1 MALDIAVAIATI
13 IGAVLAA
20 AAVAV
25 AIIQLRDA
33 RRQPRAF
40 RDTVRDQAP
49 HNRITLKPLRMELLQ
64 LPSDVPDFTGRT
76 ETLDHLEHLID
87 RHRNRRMTGTTIL
100 VISGTAGVGKTALA
114 VRVAHHLRSHF
125 PDGQLYVNL
134 RGAEAQAL
142 DPDHVLADFL
152 HALGLEG
159 AAIPNDSEAR
169 MRLYRSRLADRRV
182 LVFLDNAR
190 DEAQVR
196 PLLPGSSAC
205 PVIVTSR
212 SPLAGLEGAKF
223 VPLGVLESDQALE
236 LLAKV
241 VGAERVAAE
250 HEEARRIV
258 KLCGYLP
265 LAVRIAGAKLASRPH
280 WRLAR
285 LADRLADENRRLDE
299 LRAGDL
305 EVRSSFM
312 LSYEGRSEEE
322 QRAFRL
328 LGLLDVPDFAVW
340 VAAALLDRSLLD
352 AEALIDRLVDAQL
365 VQGLG
370 EDATGQMRYR
380 LHDLLQDFARE
391 HLRSEEAP
399 QDREAALKRLLDAY
413 LAVAEKAEALLEPGS
428 LRKVETSTAR
438 RWLPGTSDLS
448 GLGLHAPLSWFMA
461 ERANTVII
469 QKQAYDAEA
478 WEFVWEIAGCL
489 VTFFERRGYWTD
501 WRHTH
506 ELALAAARRAGNRRG
521 EAETLRNLGVV
532 YRNLGRRDD
541 AIGCFNQSAE
551 ILRQIGDSQGEAR
564 SVGEIGNVYRD
575 QGRWVDAESYFRR
588 SLSALTQADDRVWEA
603 YILRVLGIVC
613 RYQGRWEDAMACY
626 RQCLPFF
633 QELGNRRWEAYT
645 LSEIGILHRDQGHW
659 DEAIAHFNQS
669 LEIFRE
675 IGDRLWEAYT
685 IRSLG
690 DLYRDQRQWDDAI
703 TCFNQCLPVFRD
715 VGDRVW
721 EAYTLRSLGIAYR
734 GKDRWDDAITCLN
747 QSLQTFSEL
756 NDERW
761 EARTLHSLGDVYA
774 DLGRWEESIVA
785 FQRSLEVFRRLDDRL
800 WEARTLASLGRT
812 HESRGDPTN
821 ARAAW
826 REALTT
832 YRSIHSPEAAQVEAW
847 LELGRG

>member
-1 MALDIAVAIATI
+1 VALDITVAIATI
-13 IGAVLAA
+13 IGTVLAA
-20 AAVAV
+20 VAVAV
-25 AIIQLRDA
+25 AIIQVRDA
-33 RRQPRAF
+33 RRQQEEYRGA
-40 RDTVRDQAP
+40 VADQAAQKP
-49 HNRITLKPLRMELLQ
+49 PTLKPLRMELLQ

-76 ETLDHLEHLID
+76 ETLDHLEHLMA
-87 RHRNRRMTGTTIL
+87 RHRERRMTGVTIL
-100 VISGTAGVGKTALA
+100 VITGTAGVGKTALA
-114 VRVAHHLRSHF
+114 VRAAHHMRPHF

-142 DPDHVLADFL
+142 DPDQVLGDFL
-152 HALGLEG
+152 HVLGLEG
-159 AAIPNDSEAR
+159 AAIPSDSEAR
-169 MRLYRSRLADRRV
+169 MQLYRSRLADRRV
-182 LVFLDNAR
+182 LVLLDNAR

-212 SPLAGLEGAKF
+212 SPLAGLEGARF

-250 HEEARRIV
+250 HEAAQRIV
-258 KLCGYLP
+258 KLCGCLP

-285 LADRLADENRRLDE
+285 LADRLADEQRRLDE

-312 LSYEGRSEEE
+312 LSYEGLSEEE

-328 LGLLDVPDFAVW
+328 LGLLDAPDFAVW
-340 VAAALLDRSLLD
+340 VAAALLDRSPVD

-380 LHDLLQDFARE
+380 LHDLLRDFARE
-391 HLRSEEAP
+391 HLRSEETP
-399 QDREAALKRLLDAY
+399 QDRKAVLGRLLGAY
-413 LAVAEKAEALLEPGS
+413 LAVAEEAEALLEPGS
-428 LRKVETSTAR
+428 LRKIEGGTAG
-438 RWLPGTSDLS
+438 RWPSGTSALS
-448 GLGLHAPLSWFMA
+448 ALGLHAPLAWFVA

-478 WEFVWEIAGCL
+478 WEFAWEIAGCL
-489 VTFFERRGYWTD
+489 VTFFERGGYWTD

-532 YRNLGRRDD
+532 YRNLGHWDD
-541 AIGCFNQSAE
+541 AIGCFNKSAE
-551 ILRQIGDSQGEAR
+551 ILREIRDSRGEAR

-575 QGRWVDAESYFRR
+575 QGRWDDAEGYFRR
-588 SLSALTQADDRVWEA
+588 SLIALRQADDRIWEA
-603 YILRVLGIVC
+603 YILRVLGIVY

-626 RQCLPFF
+626 SQCLPFF
-633 QELGNRRWEAYT
+633 RELGNRRWEAYT

-659 DEAIAHFNQS
+659 HDAVEHFNQS
-669 LEIFRE
+669 LEIFRDV
-675 IGDRLWEAYT
+675 GDRLWEAYT

-690 DLYRDQRQWDDAI
+690 DLYRDQRRWDDAI

-734 GKDRWDDAITCLN
+734 GKGRWDDAMTCLN
-747 QSLQTFSEL
+747 QSLRTFGDLS
-756 NDERW
+756 DERW
-761 EARTLHSLGDVYA
+761 EARTLHSLGEVHT
-774 DLGRWEESIVA
+774 DLGRWEEAFAA

-800 WEARTLASLGRT
+800 WEARTLASLGRA
-812 HESRGDPTN
+812 HESSGDPTN

-826 REALTT
+826 RDALTT
-832 YRSIHSPEAAQVEAW
+832 YRSIHSPEAAQVEVW
-847 LELGRG
+847 LELGHS